1 MLDMKNYLF
10 PIAAAKLHF
19 FLEKKNTPSVFFLFF
34 YEFIKYYALL

>member
-19 FLEKKNTPSVFFLFF
+19 FLEKKTPPQYFF
-34 YEFIKYYALL
+34 YFFMNL